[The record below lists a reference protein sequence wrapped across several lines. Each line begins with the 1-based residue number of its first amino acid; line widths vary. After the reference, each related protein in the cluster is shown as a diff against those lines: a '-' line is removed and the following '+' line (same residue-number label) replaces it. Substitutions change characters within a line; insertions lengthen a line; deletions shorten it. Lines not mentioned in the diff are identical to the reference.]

1 MSDKDKIYS
10 PEEEKLNI
18 ISHAIGIAGAVA
30 VGAYFLSLVIAKG
43 GDAWDIASIIL
54 YIIGMLGSFI
64 CSTAYHSAK
73 PGTPSRL
80 LLRKF
85 DHSAIYWYIAG
96 CYSPITLIAMRDG
109 GAPVWGWAIFA
120 FVWLCAIV
128 GTALSF
134 RKMKAQSYLETTCY
148 VLMGLTILVAF
159 KPFYDTCGLPI
170 VLWVV
175 GEGVAYIVGAVL
187 YSFKQIPY
195 IHSVF
200 HVFVILGDICHMIA
214 TWMMLQIFVL

>member
-10 PEEEKLNI
+10 PEEERLNI

-30 VGAYFLSLVIAKG
+30 VGAYFLSLVIAKS

-96 CYSPITLIAMRDG
+96 CYSPITLIAMRDVG
-109 GAPVWGWAIFA
+109 YWGWGIFI
-120 FVWLCAIV
+120 FCWLCAII
-128 GTALSF
+128 GTFVSVNT
-134 RKMKAQSYLETTCY
+134 MKKHNRIETLCY
-148 VLMGLTILVAF
+148 VLMGLTIVVAM
-159 KPFYDTCGLPI
+159 KQFYDAVPLF
-170 VLWVV
+170 VFLWVV
-175 GEGVAYIVGAVL
+175 GEGVAYIIGAVL
-187 YSFKQIPY
+187 YSLHKVKY
-195 IHSVF
+195 IHAVF
-200 HVFVILGDICHMIA
+200 HLFVLVGTVCHMLAVWKILE
-214 TWMMLQIFVL
+214 MM